1 MGQQARTAAFLIAI
15 AVVVHDVAPLAA
27 RPLLSNGDTA
37 IAHLLTRLG
46 YGPRSGDID
55 RARVIGLVSYID
67 QQLGSPYPTN
77 RYLQQRLATLESIG
91 LQSRPLTERYYLP
104 AILVRRQRQLD
115 TRSDQRPVTTEDRT
129 VLAASRVPLQ
139 ELSAQKVLRA
149 VHSEGQ
155 LEEVL
160 VDFWFNHFNVFAGKG
175 AVRNYLTEYEREVIR
190 PHVLGNFREM
200 LGAVARSPAMLFYLD
215 NWMSVG
221 NTSSPRP
228 VGNGRRLRLQRPAG
242 RSSGLNENYG
252 RELLELHTVGVD
264 GGYTQADIVDVARAF
279 TGWTIDAP
287 RQGGGYRFDSRRHDD
302 GEKRI
307 LGHRFPPGGG
317 QQDGERVLDILAAHY
332 ATAKH
337 LATKLGRRFISDAPP
352 AAFVQQV
359 ASVFLQTRGDLRAVT
374 RAVITSPDFQSAAN
388 YRAKIRSPFEYVV
401 ASLRACDA
409 TVQDASALVTWIR
422 ELGQPLYGAQPPT
435 GYAETAE
442 AWVGAGALLARMNFA
457 VALANNRVRGAE
469 CDLSQRAPATEARF
483 ADHLVARV
491 LHGNASASTRNT
503 IASAPDL
510 ATALAVALGSPEFQ
524 RK

>member
-1 MGQQARTAAFLIAI
+1 MGQRARTAAFLIAI
-15 AVVVHDVAPLAA
+15 VVVVHDVASFAS
-27 RPLLSNGDTA
+27 RPPLSNGDTA
-37 IAHLLTRLG
+37 VAHLLTRLG
-46 YGPRSGDID
+46 YGPRPGDIE
-55 RARVIGLVSYID
+55 RTRVMGPASYID
-67 QQLGSPYPTN
+67 LQLGRRYPAD
-77 RYLQQRLATLESIG
+77 RHLEQRVATLESVG

-104 AILVRRQRQLD
+104 AVLVRRKRQLD
-115 TRSDQRPVTTEDRT
+115 AESDQRRVTTADRA

-160 VDFWFNHFNVFAGKG
+160 VDFWFNHFNVFPGKG
-175 AVRNYLTEYEREVIR
+175 ATRNYVTEYEREVIR
-190 PHVLGNFREM
+190 PHVLGNFRQL

-221 NTSSPRP
+221 NTSSQRSAGTRRRPRT
-228 VGNGRRLRLQRPAG
+228 LQPAARP
-242 RSSGLNENYG
+242 RGLNENYG

-264 GGYTQADIVDVARAF
+264 GGYTQADVVDVARAF
-279 TGWTIDAP
+279 TGWTIESP
-287 RQGGGYRFDSRRHDD
+287 RQGGGFRFDPRRHDD

-307 LGHRFPPGGG
+307 LGHRFAPGGG
-317 QQDGERVLDILAAHY
+317 QKDGERVLDILAAHP

-352 AAFVQQV
+352 TAFVERIT
-359 ASVFLQTRGDLRAVT
+359 SVFLQTRGDLRAVT
-374 RAVITSPDFQSAAN
+374 RAVITSPDFQSATN
-388 YRAKIRSPFEYVV
+388 YRTKIRTPFEYVV
-401 ASLRACDA
+401 ASVRACDA

-435 GYAETAE
+435 GYDETAE
-442 AWVGAGALLARMNFA
+442 TWVGAGALLARMNFA
-457 VALANNRVRGAE
+457 VALANNRIRGAE
-469 CDLSQRAPATEARF
+469 CDLSRLAPATEAGF
-483 ADHLVARV
+483 AEQLVARV
-491 LHGNASASTRNT
+491 LQGNASVSTRKT

-510 ATALAVALGSPEFQ
+510 ATALALVLGSPEFQ